1 MEAPRVRVFRVEGLD
16 CADCALKVEKALSGV
31 PGVVQAQV
39 SFASGKAYLHLEVPG
54 AEKEAERVVSA
65 LGYRL
70 KPEGGTSRGVLGPWP
85 WALASGGLLLAAF
98 LASFFLPGLAPWGY
112 GLAALVGV
120 FPLARRAVAAFRQNP
135 FSMQT
140 LVTLATLG
148 ALLIGAE
155 AEAAVVVFLFLVGE
169 VLEAYSVAQAR
180 RSLYALS
187 GLLPRRAYRLR
198 DGRVEEVPLE
208 ALRVGDL
215 VRVPPGERVPADG
228 VVVAGQASLEEA
240 AFTGEPLPRPKGTG
254 DPVYGGS
261 LVQEGS
267 LVVRVERHPEEGF
280 LGEMERLAEEALLK
294 KGQAERVV
302 DAFSR
307 RYTPAV
313 LALAGF
319 VALVLPLFQ
328 GDFLGHVYKALALLL
343 IACPCALV
351 VSVPAAIAAGVA
363 RGARAGVL
371 FKSGAALE
379 RLAGVP
385 HVALDKTGTLTLGK
399 PTLVRVVAFGVSA
412 EEALALAKGVA
423 EGSSH
428 PLARAVREVLGPK
441 ALPSGEHRAV
451 PGLGA
456 FARVAG
462 RKVGL
467 VRPEAWDL
475 PPGVEAQVRA
485 LAEEG
490 FSLSLLVREGVPLA
504 LLAFQDTPRLEA
516 REALAGLRQLGLKPL
531 LLTGDRETS
540 ALALGTAIGLFP
552 EEIRAGLS
560 PVDKL
565 RLVEEMEGRGGVA
578 MVGDGVNDAPAL
590 ARATVGLA
598 VAEGTE
604 AALQSADVGLLSLA
618 ALPRAFRLSRL
629 TLGVVRQNVALAVGL
644 KGLFLLTTL
653 VGLTGLWPA
662 VLADN
667 GALVLVTLNSLRL
680 LRARV

>member
-1 MEAPRVRVFRVEGLD
+1 MEAPKVRVFRVEGMD
-16 CADCALKVEKALSGV
+16 CADCARKVEDALNRV
-31 PGVVQAQV
+31 PGVVKAEV
-39 SFASGKAYLHLEVPG
+39 SFQSGKAYLQLEVPQ
-54 AEKEAERVVSA
+54 AEEEAARALSA

-70 KPEGGTSRGVLGPWP
+70 RPEGEEKGGLPGPWR
-85 WALASGGLLLAAF
+85 WALVSGGLLLAAF
-98 LASFFLPGLAPWGY
+98 LASLFLPGLAPWGY
-112 GLAALVGV
+112 RLAALIGV
-120 FPLARRAVAAFRQNP
+120 FPLARRAVATFRQNP
-135 FSMQT
+135 FSIQT

-148 ALLIGAE
+148 AMLIGAE
-155 AEAAVVVFLFLVGE
+155 AEAALVVFLFLVGE

-187 GLLPRRAYRLR
+187 ELLPRRAYRLKE
-198 DGRVEEVPLE
+198 GGVEEVPLK

-228 VVVAGQASLEEA
+228 VVVSGQASVEEA
-240 AFTGEPLPRPKGTG
+240 AFTGEPLPRPKGIG
-254 DPVYGGS
+254 DRVYGGS

-267 LVVRVERHPEEGF
+267 LVVKVERHPEEGF
-280 LGEMERLAEEALLK
+280 LAEMERLAEEALLK
-294 KGQAERVV
+294 KSQAERVV

-313 LALAGF
+313 LLLAGF

-328 GDFLGHVYKALALLL
+328 GDFLGHLYKALALLL

-351 VSVPAAIAAGVA
+351 VSVPAAIAAGVG

-379 RLAGVP
+379 RLAGVRY
-385 HVALDKTGTLTLGK
+385 VALDKTGTLTLGK
-399 PTLVRVVAFGVSA
+399 PTLVRVVTFGVST
-412 EEALALAKGVA
+412 EEALALAKGVE

-428 PLARAVREVLGPK
+428 PLARAVREASGPK
-441 ALPSGEHRAV
+441 ALPSEEHRAV

-456 FARVAG
+456 FARVEG
-462 RKVGL
+462 KEVGL

-475 PPGVEAQVRA
+475 PPEVEAQVKA

-516 REALAGLRQLGLKPL
+516 REALAELRRLGLKPL

-565 RLVEEMEGRGGVA
+565 RLVEEREGRGGVA

-618 ALPRAFRLSRL
+618 ALPRAFRLSRM
-629 TLGVVRQNVALAVGL
+629 TMAVVRQNIALAVGL
-644 KGLFLLTTL
+644 KGVFLLSTL
-653 VGLTGLWPA
+653 LGLTGLWPA
-662 VLADN
+662 VLADS
-667 GALVLVTLNSLRL
+667 GALVLVTANSLRL
-680 LRARV
+680 LRSRV

>member
-70 KPEGGTSRGVLGPWP
+70 RPEGEAARGVLGPWP
-85 WALASGGLLLAAF
+85 WALASGGLLLLAF
-98 LASFFLPGLAPWGY
+98 LASFLLPGLAPWGY

-120 FPLARRAVAAFRQNP
+120 FPLARRAAAALRQNP
-135 FSMQT
+135 FSMQA
-140 LVTLATLG
+140 LVTVATLG
-148 ALLIGAE
+148 ALVIGAE
-155 AEAAVVVFLFLVGE
+155 AEAAAVVFLFLVGE

-180 RSLYALS
+180 RFLYALS
-187 GLLPRRAYRLR
+187 ELLPRRAYRLR
-198 DGRVEEVPLE
+198 EGRVEEVSLT

-228 VVVAGQASLEEA
+228 VVVSGQASLEEA
-240 AFTGEPLPRPKGTG
+240 AFTGESLPRPKGAG
-254 DPVYGGS
+254 DRVYGGS
-261 LVQEGS
+261 LLVEGS
-267 LVVRVERHPEEGF
+267 LVVKVERLPEEGF
-280 LGEMERLAEEALLK
+280 LAEMERLAEEALLRK
-294 KGQAERVV
+294 SQAERVV

-328 GDFLGHVYKALALLL
+328 GDFQGHMYKALALLL

-371 FKSGAALE
+371 FKGGAALE
-379 RLAGVP
+379 RLAGVRF
-385 HVALDKTGTLTLGK
+385 VALDKTGTLTLGR
-399 PTLVRVVAFGVSA
+399 PRLVRVVPFGISA

-428 PLARAVREVLGPK
+428 PLAKAVREASGSK
-441 ALPSGEHRAV
+441 ALPSEEHRAV

-456 FARVAG
+456 FARVEG
-462 RKVGL
+462 REVGL
-467 VRPEAWDL
+467 VRPEAVSL
-475 PPGVEAQVRA
+475 PQEVQAQLMA
-485 LAEEG
+485 LSGEG

-504 LLAFQDTPRLEA
+504 LLAFQDIPRLEA
-516 REALAGLRQLGLKPL
+516 QEALTRLRQLGLKPI
-531 LLTGDRETS
+531 LLTGDREAP
-540 ALALGTAIGLFP
+540 ALALAAALGLAS
-552 EEIRAGLS
+552 EEVRAGLS
-560 PVDKL
+560 PLEKL
-565 RLVEEMEGRGGVA
+565 RLVEEMESRGGVA

-604 AALQSADVGLLSLA
+604 VASRSADVGLLGLS

-629 TLGVVRQNVALAVGL
+629 TLSVIRQNVGLAVGL

-653 VGLTGLWPA
+653 LGLTGLWPA

-680 LRARV
+680 LWARL

>member
-1 MEAPRVRVFRVEGLD
+1 MRVFRVEGMD
-16 CADCALKVEKALSGV
+16 CADCARKVEDALNRV
-31 PGVVQAQV
+31 PGVVKAEV
-39 SFASGKAYLHLEVPG
+39 SFQSGKAYLQLEVPQ
-54 AEKEAERVVSA
+54 AEEEAARALSA

-70 KPEGGTSRGVLGPWP
+70 RPEGEEKGGLPGPWR
-85 WALASGGLLLAAF
+85 WALVSGGLLLAAF
-98 LASFFLPGLAPWGY
+98 LASLFLPGLAPWGY
-112 GLAALVGV
+112 RLAALIGV

-148 ALLIGAE
+148 AMLIGAE
-155 AEAAVVVFLFLVGE
+155 AEAALVVFLFLVGE

-187 GLLPRRAYRLR
+187 ELLPRRAYRLKE
-198 DGRVEEVPLE
+198 GGVEEVPLK

-228 VVVAGQASLEEA
+228 VVVSGQASVEEA
-240 AFTGEPLPRPKGTG
+240 AFTGEPLPRPKGIG
-254 DPVYGGS
+254 DRVYGGS

-267 LVVRVERHPEEGF
+267 LVVKVERHPEEGF
-280 LGEMERLAEEALLK
+280 LAEMERLAEEALLK
-294 KGQAERVV
+294 KSQAERVV

-313 LALAGF
+313 LLLAGF

-328 GDFLGHVYKALALLL
+328 GDFLGHLYKALALLL

-351 VSVPAAIAAGVA
+351 VSVPAAIAAGVG

-379 RLAGVP
+379 RLAGVRY
-385 HVALDKTGTLTLGK
+385 VALDKTGTLTLGK
-399 PTLVRVVAFGVSA
+399 PTLVRVVTFGVST

-428 PLARAVREVLGPK
+428 PLARAVREASGPK
-441 ALPSGEHRAV
+441 ALPSEEHRAV

-456 FARVAG
+456 FARVEG
-462 RKVGL
+462 KEVGL

-475 PPGVEAQVRA
+475 PPEVEAQVKA

-504 LLAFQDTPRLEA
+504 LLAFQDTPRPEA
-516 REALAGLRQLGLKPL
+516 REVVAELRRLGLKPL

-565 RLVEEMEGRGGVA
+565 RLVEELAGRGGVA

-590 ARATVGLA
+590 AKATVGLA

-604 AALQSADVGLLSLA
+604 VALQSADVGLLSLA
-618 ALPRAFRLSRL
+618 ALPRAFRLSRM
-629 TLGVVRQNVALAVGL
+629 TMAVVRQNIALAVGL
-644 KGLFLLTTL
+644 KGVFLLSTL
-653 VGLTGLWPA
+653 LGLTGLWPA
-662 VLADN
+662 VLADS
-667 GALVLVTLNSLRL
+667 GALVLVTANSLRL
-680 LRARV
+680 LRSRV

>member
-1 MEAPRVRVFRVEGLD
+1 MD
-16 CADCALKVEKALSGV
+16 CADCALKVEKALSEV

-70 KPEGGTSRGVLGPWP
+70 NPEGDTTRGVLGPWR
-85 WALASGGLLLAAF
+85 WALVSGGLLLAAF
-98 LASFFLPGLAPWGY
+98 LASLFLPGLAPWGY
-112 GLAALVGV
+112 RLAALIGV

-148 ALLIGAE
+148 AMLIGAE

-187 GLLPRRAYRLR
+187 ELLPRRAYRLKE
-198 DGRVEEVPLE
+198 GGVEEVPLK

-228 VVVAGQASLEEA
+228 VVVSGQASVEEA
-240 AFTGEPLPRPKGTG
+240 AFTGEPLPRPKGIG
-254 DPVYGGS
+254 DRVYGGS

-267 LVVRVERHPEEGF
+267 LVVKVERLPEEGF
-280 LGEMERLAEEALLK
+280 LAEMERLAEEALLK
-294 KGQAERVV
+294 KSQAERVV

-319 VALVLPLFQ
+319 VGLVLPLFR
-328 GDFLGHVYKALALLL
+328 GDFLGHVYKALGLLL

-351 VSVPAAIAAGVA
+351 VSVPAAIAAGVG

-379 RLAGVP
+379 RLAGVRY
-385 HVALDKTGTLTLGK
+385 VALDKTGTLTLGK
-399 PTLVRVVAFGVSA
+399 PTLVRVVTFGVST

-428 PLARAVREVLGPK
+428 PLARAVREALGPK
-441 ALPSGEHRAV
+441 ALPSEEHRAV

-456 FARVAG
+456 FARVEG
-462 RKVGL
+462 KEVGL

-475 PPGVEAQVRA
+475 PPEVEAQVKA

-516 REALAGLRQLGLKPL
+516 REVLAELRRLGLKPL

-565 RLVEEMEGRGGVA
+565 RLVEELAGRGGVA

>member
-1 MEAPRVRVFRVEGLD
+1 MKAPRVRVFRVEGMD
-16 CADCALKVEKALSGV
+16 CADCALKVEKALSEV

-70 KPEGGTSRGVLGPWP
+70 KPEGDTTRGVLGPWR
-85 WALASGGLLLAAF
+85 WALVSGGLLLAAF
-98 LASFFLPGLAPWGY
+98 LASLFLPGLAPWGY
-112 GLAALVGV
+112 RLAALIGV

-148 ALLIGAE
+148 AMLIGAE

-187 GLLPRRAYRLR
+187 ELLPRRAYRLKE
-198 DGRVEEVPLE
+198 GGVEEVPLK

-228 VVVAGQASLEEA
+228 VVVSGQASVEEA
-240 AFTGEPLPRPKGTG
+240 AFTGEPLPRPKGIG
-254 DPVYGGS
+254 DRVYGGS

-267 LVVRVERHPEEGF
+267 LVVKVERHPEEGF
-280 LGEMERLAEEALLK
+280 LAEMERLAEEALLK
-294 KGQAERVV
+294 KSQAERVV

-351 VSVPAAIAAGVA
+351 VSVPAAIAAGVG

-379 RLAGVP
+379 RLAGVRY
-385 HVALDKTGTLTLGK
+385 VALDKTGTLTLGK
-399 PTLVRVVAFGVSA
+399 PTLVRVVTFGVST

-428 PLARAVREVLGPK
+428 PLARAVREASGPK
-441 ALPSGEHRAV
+441 ALPSEEHRAV

-456 FARVAG
+456 FARVEG
-462 RKVGL
+462 KEVGL

-475 PPGVEAQVRA
+475 PPEVEAQVKA

-516 REALAGLRQLGLKPL
+516 REVLAELRRLGLKPL

-565 RLVEEMEGRGGVA
+565 RLVEELAGRGGVA

-590 ARATVGLA
+590 AKATVGLA

-604 AALQSADVGLLSLA
+604 VALQSADVGLLSLA

-662 VLADN
+662 ILADN

>member
-1 MEAPRVRVFRVEGLD
+1 MEAPKVRVFRVEGMD
-16 CADCALKVEKALSGV
+16 CADCARKVEDALNRV
-31 PGVVQAQV
+31 PGVVKAEV
-39 SFASGKAYLHLEVPG
+39 SFQSGKAYLQLEVPQ
-54 AEKEAERVVSA
+54 AEEEAARALSA

-70 KPEGGTSRGVLGPWP
+70 RPEGEEKGGLPGPWR
-85 WALASGGLLLAAF
+85 WALVSGGLLLAAF
-98 LASFFLPGLAPWGY
+98 LASLFLPGLAPWGY
-112 GLAALVGV
+112 RLAALIGV
-120 FPLARRAVAAFRQNP
+120 FPLARRAVATFRQNP
-135 FSMQT
+135 FSIQT

-148 ALLIGAE
+148 AMLIGAE
-155 AEAAVVVFLFLVGE
+155 AEAALVVFLFLVGE

-187 GLLPRRAYRLR
+187 ELLPRRAYRLKE
-198 DGRVEEVPLE
+198 GGVEEVPLK

-228 VVVAGQASLEEA
+228 VVVSGQASVEEA
-240 AFTGEPLPRPKGTG
+240 AFTGEPLPRPKGIG
-254 DPVYGGS
+254 DRVYGGS

-267 LVVRVERHPEEGF
+267 LVVKVERHPEEGF
-280 LGEMERLAEEALLK
+280 LAEMERLAEEALLK
-294 KGQAERVV
+294 KSQAERVV

-313 LALAGF
+313 LLLAGF

-328 GDFLGHVYKALALLL
+328 GDFLGHLYKALALLL

-351 VSVPAAIAAGVA
+351 VSVPAAIAAGVG

-379 RLAGVP
+379 RLAGVRY
-385 HVALDKTGTLTLGK
+385 VALDKTGTLTLGK
-399 PTLVRVVAFGVSA
+399 PTLVRVVTFGVST

-428 PLARAVREVLGPK
+428 PLARAVREASGPK
-441 ALPSGEHRAV
+441 ALPSEEHRAV

-456 FARVAG
+456 FARVEG
-462 RKVGL
+462 KEVGL

-475 PPGVEAQVRA
+475 PPEVEAQVKA

-516 REALAGLRQLGLKPL
+516 REALAELRRLGLKPL

-565 RLVEEMEGRGGVA
+565 RLVEEREGRGGVA

-618 ALPRAFRLSRL
+618 ALPRAFRLSRM
-629 TLGVVRQNVALAVGL
+629 TMAVVRQNIALAVGL
-644 KGLFLLTTL
+644 KGVFLLSTL
-653 VGLTGLWPA
+653 LGLTGLWPA
-662 VLADN
+662 VLADS
-667 GALVLVTLNSLRL
+667 GALVLVTANSLRL
-680 LRARV
+680 LRSRV

>member
-1 MEAPRVRVFRVEGLD
+1 MD
-16 CADCALKVEKALSGV
+16 CADCARKVEDALNRV
-31 PGVVQAQV
+31 PGVVKAEV
-39 SFASGKAYLHLEVPG
+39 SFQSGKAYLQLEVPQ
-54 AEKEAERVVSA
+54 AEEEAARALSA

-70 KPEGGTSRGVLGPWP
+70 RPEGEEKGGLPGPWR
-85 WALASGGLLLAAF
+85 WALVSGGLLLAAF
-98 LASFFLPGLAPWGY
+98 LASLFLPGLAPWGY
-112 GLAALVGV
+112 RLAALIGV
-120 FPLARRAVAAFRQNP
+120 FPLARRVVATFRQNP
-135 FSMQT
+135 FSIQT

-148 ALLIGAE
+148 AMLIGAE
-155 AEAAVVVFLFLVGE
+155 AEAALVVFLFLVGE

-187 GLLPRRAYRLR
+187 ELLPRRAYRLKE
-198 DGRVEEVPLE
+198 GGVEEVPLK

-228 VVVAGQASLEEA
+228 VVVSGQASVEEA
-240 AFTGEPLPRPKGTG
+240 AFTGEPLPRPKGIG
-254 DPVYGGS
+254 DRVYGGS

-267 LVVRVERHPEEGF
+267 LVVKVERHPEEGF
-280 LGEMERLAEEALLK
+280 LAEMERLAEEALLK
-294 KGQAERVV
+294 KSQAERVV

-313 LALAGF
+313 LLLAGF

-328 GDFLGHVYKALALLL
+328 GDFLGHLYKALALLL

-351 VSVPAAIAAGVA
+351 VSVPAAIAAGVG

-379 RLAGVP
+379 RLAGVRY
-385 HVALDKTGTLTLGK
+385 VALDKTGTLTLGK
-399 PTLVRVVAFGVSA
+399 PTLVRVVTFGVST
-412 EEALALAKGVA
+412 EEALALAKGVE

-428 PLARAVREVLGPK
+428 PLARAVREALGPK
-441 ALPSGEHRAV
+441 ALPSEEHRAV

-456 FARVAG
+456 FARVEG
-462 RKVGL
+462 KEVGL

-475 PPGVEAQVRA
+475 PPEVEAQVKA

-516 REALAGLRQLGLKPL
+516 REALAELRRLGLKPL

-565 RLVEEMEGRGGVA
+565 RLVEEREGRGGVA

-618 ALPRAFRLSRL
+618 ALPRAFRLSRM
-629 TLGVVRQNVALAVGL
+629 TMAVVRQNIALAVGL
-644 KGLFLLTTL
+644 KGVFLLSTL
-653 VGLTGLWPA
+653 LGLTGLWPA
-662 VLADN
+662 VLADS
-667 GALVLVTLNSLRL
+667 GALVLVTANSLRL
-680 LRARV
+680 LRSRV

>member
-1 MEAPRVRVFRVEGLD
+1 MEAPKVRVFRVEGMD
-16 CADCALKVEKALSGV
+16 CADCARKVEDALNRV
-31 PGVVQAQV
+31 PGVVKAEV
-39 SFASGKAYLHLEVPG
+39 SFQSGKAYLQLEVPQ
-54 AEKEAERVVSA
+54 AEEEAARALSA

-70 KPEGGTSRGVLGPWP
+70 RPEGKEKGGLPGPWR
-85 WALASGGLLLAAF
+85 WALVSGGLLLAAF
-98 LASFFLPGLAPWGY
+98 LASLFLPGLAPWGY
-112 GLAALVGV
+112 RLAALVGV

-155 AEAAVVVFLFLVGE
+155 AEAALVVFLFLVGE

-187 GLLPRRAYRLR
+187 ELLPRRAYRLKE
-198 DGRVEEVPLE
+198 GGVEEVPLK

-228 VVVAGQASLEEA
+228 VVVSGQASVEEA
-240 AFTGEPLPRPKGTG
+240 AFTGEPLPRPKGIG
-254 DPVYGGS
+254 DRVYGGS

-267 LVVRVERHPEEGF
+267 LVVKVERHPEEGF
-280 LGEMERLAEEALLK
+280 LAEMERLAEEALLK
-294 KGQAERVV
+294 KSQAERVV

-313 LALAGF
+313 LLLAGF

-328 GDFLGHVYKALALLL
+328 GDFLGHLYKALALLL

-351 VSVPAAIAAGVA
+351 VSVPAAIAAGVG

-379 RLAGVP
+379 RLAGVRY
-385 HVALDKTGTLTLGK
+385 VALDKTGTLTLGK
-399 PTLVRVVAFGVSA
+399 PTLVRVVTFGVST

-428 PLARAVREVLGPK
+428 PLARAVREASGPK
-441 ALPSGEHRAV
+441 ALPSEEHRAV

-456 FARVAG
+456 FARVEG
-462 RKVGL
+462 KEVGL

-475 PPGVEAQVRA
+475 PPEVEAQVKA

-516 REALAGLRQLGLKPL
+516 REVLAELRRLGLKPL

-565 RLVEEMEGRGGVA
+565 RLVEELAGRGGVA

-590 ARATVGLA
+590 AKATVGLA

-604 AALQSADVGLLSLA
+604 VALQSADVGLLSLA
-618 ALPRAFRLSRL
+618 ALPRAFRLSRM
-629 TLGVVRQNVALAVGL
+629 TMAVVRQNIALAVGL
-644 KGLFLLTTL
+644 KGVFLLSTL
-653 VGLTGLWPA
+653 LGLTGLWPA
-662 VLADN
+662 VLADS
-667 GALVLVTLNSLRL
+667 GALVLVTANSLRL
-680 LRARV
+680 LRSRV

>member
-1 MEAPRVRVFRVEGLD
+1 MEAPKVRVFRVEGMD
-16 CADCALKVEKALSGV
+16 CADCARKVEDALNRV
-31 PGVVQAQV
+31 PGVVKAEV
-39 SFASGKAYLHLEVPG
+39 SFQSGKAYLQLEVPQ
-54 AEKEAERVVSA
+54 AEEEAARALSA

-70 KPEGGTSRGVLGPWP
+70 RPEGKEKGGLPGPWR
-85 WALASGGLLLAAF
+85 WALVSGGLLLAAF
-98 LASFFLPGLAPWGY
+98 LASLFLPGLAPWGY
-112 GLAALVGV
+112 RLVALVGV

-155 AEAAVVVFLFLVGE
+155 AEAALVVFLFLVGE

-187 GLLPRRAYRLR
+187 ELLPRRAYRLKE
-198 DGRVEEVPLE
+198 GGVEEVPLK

-228 VVVAGQASLEEA
+228 VVVSGQASVEEA
-240 AFTGEPLPRPKGTG
+240 AFTGEPLPRPKGIG
-254 DPVYGGS
+254 DRVYGGS

-267 LVVRVERHPEEGF
+267 LVVKVERHPEEGF
-280 LGEMERLAEEALLK
+280 LAEMERLAEEALLK
-294 KGQAERVV
+294 KSQAERVV

-328 GDFLGHVYKALALLL
+328 GDFLGHLYKALALLL

-351 VSVPAAIAAGVA
+351 VSVPAAIAAGVG

-379 RLAGVP
+379 RLAGVRY
-385 HVALDKTGTLTLGK
+385 VALDKTGTLTLGK
-399 PTLVRVVAFGVSA
+399 PTLVRVVTFGVST

-428 PLARAVREVLGPK
+428 PLARAVREASGPK
-441 ALPSGEHRAV
+441 ALPSEEHRAV

-456 FARVAG
+456 FARVEG
-462 RKVGL
+462 KEVGL

-475 PPGVEAQVRA
+475 PPEVEAQVKA

-516 REALAGLRQLGLKPL
+516 REVLAELRRLGLKPL

-565 RLVEEMEGRGGVA
+565 RLVEELAGRGGVA

-590 ARATVGLA
+590 AKATVGLA

-604 AALQSADVGLLSLA
+604 VALQSADVGLLSLA

-629 TLGVVRQNVALAVGL
+629 TLGVVRQNVAFAVGL

-653 VGLTGLWPA
+653 MGYTGLWTA
-662 VLADN
+662 VLADS
-667 GALVLVTLNSLRL
+667 GALVLVTANSLRL
-680 LRARV
+680 LRSRV

>member
-1 MEAPRVRVFRVEGLD
+1 MDAHRVRVFRVEGLD

-70 KPEGGTSRGVLGPWP
+70 KPEGDTTRGVLGPWR
-85 WALASGGLLLAAF
+85 WALVSGGLLLAAF
-98 LASFFLPGLAPWGY
+98 LASLFLPGLAPWGY
-112 GLAALVGV
+112 RLAALIGV
-120 FPLARRAVAAFRQNP
+120 FPLARRAVATFRQNP

-148 ALLIGAE
+148 AMLIGAE
-155 AEAAVVVFLFLVGE
+155 AEAALVVFLFLVGE

-187 GLLPRRAYRLR
+187 ELLPRRAYRLKE
-198 DGRVEEVPLE
+198 GGVEEVPLK

-228 VVVAGQASLEEA
+228 VVVSGQASVEEA
-240 AFTGEPLPRPKGTG
+240 AFTGEPLPRPKGIG
-254 DPVYGGS
+254 DRVYGGS

-267 LVVRVERHPEEGF
+267 LVVKVERHPEEGF
-280 LGEMERLAEEALLK
+280 LAEMERLAEEALLK
-294 KGQAERVV
+294 KSQAERVV

-313 LALAGF
+313 LLLAGF

-328 GDFLGHVYKALALLL
+328 GDFLGHLYKALALLL

-351 VSVPAAIAAGVA
+351 VSVPAAIAAGVG

-379 RLAGVP
+379 RLAGVRY
-385 HVALDKTGTLTLGK
+385 VALDKTGTLTLGK
-399 PTLVRVVAFGVSA
+399 PTLVRVVTFGVSA

-428 PLARAVREVLGPK
+428 PLARAVREASGPK
-441 ALPSGEHRAV
+441 ALPSEEHRAV

-456 FARVAG
+456 FARVEG
-462 RKVGL
+462 KEVGL

-475 PPGVEAQVRA
+475 PPEVEAQVKA

-516 REALAGLRQLGLKPL
+516 REVLAELRRLGLKPL

-565 RLVEEMEGRGGVA
+565 RLVEELAGRGGVA

-590 ARATVGLA
+590 AKATVGLA

-604 AALQSADVGLLSLA
+604 VALRSADVGLLSLA
-618 ALPRAFRLSRL
+618 ALPRAFRLSRM
-629 TLGVVRQNVALAVGL
+629 TMAVVRQNIALAVGL
-644 KGLFLLTTL
+644 KGVFLLSTL
-653 VGLTGLWPA
+653 LGLTGLWAA
-662 VLADN
+662 VLADS
-667 GALVLVTLNSLRL
+667 GALVLVTANSLRL
-680 LRARV
+680 LRSRV

>member
-1 MEAPRVRVFRVEGLD
+1 MD
-16 CADCALKVEKALSGV
+16 CADCALKVEKALSEV

-70 KPEGGTSRGVLGPWP
+70 KPEGDTTRGVLGPWR
-85 WALASGGLLLAAF
+85 WALVSGGLLLAAF
-98 LASFFLPGLAPWGY
+98 LASLFLPGLAPWGY
-112 GLAALVGV
+112 RLAALIGV

-148 ALLIGAE
+148 AMLIGAE

-187 GLLPRRAYRLR
+187 ELLPRRAYRLKE
-198 DGRVEEVPLE
+198 GGVEEVPLK

-228 VVVAGQASLEEA
+228 VVVSGQASVEEA
-240 AFTGEPLPRPKGTG
+240 AFTGEPLPRPKGIG
-254 DPVYGGS
+254 DRVYGGS

-267 LVVRVERHPEEGF
+267 LVVKVERLPEEGF
-280 LGEMERLAEEALLK
+280 LAEMERLAEEALLK
-294 KGQAERVV
+294 KSQAERVV

-319 VALVLPLFQ
+319 VGLVLPLFR
-328 GDFLGHVYKALALLL
+328 GDFLGHVYKALGLLL

-351 VSVPAAIAAGVA
+351 VSVPAAIAAGVG

-379 RLAGVP
+379 RLAGVRY
-385 HVALDKTGTLTLGK
+385 VALDKTGTLTLGK
-399 PTLVRVVAFGVSA
+399 PTLVRVVTFGVST

-428 PLARAVREVLGPK
+428 PLARAVREALGPK
-441 ALPSGEHRAV
+441 ALPSEEHRAV

-456 FARVAG
+456 FARVEG
-462 RKVGL
+462 KEVGL

-475 PPGVEAQVRA
+475 PPEVEAQVKA

-516 REALAGLRQLGLKPL
+516 REVLAELRRLGLKPL

-565 RLVEEMEGRGGVA
+565 RLVEELAGRGGVA

-653 VGLTGLWPA
+653 VCLTGLWPA

>member
-1 MEAPRVRVFRVEGLD
+1 MRVFRVEGMD
-16 CADCALKVEKALSGV
+16 CADCARKVEDALNRV
-31 PGVVQAQV
+31 PGVVKAEV
-39 SFASGKAYLHLEVPG
+39 SFQSGKAYLQLEVPQ
-54 AEKEAERVVSA
+54 AEEEAARALSA

-70 KPEGGTSRGVLGPWP
+70 RPEGEEKGGLPGPWR
-85 WALASGGLLLAAF
+85 WALVSGGLLLAAF
-98 LASFFLPGLAPWGY
+98 LASLFLPGLAPWGY
-112 GLAALVGV
+112 RLAALIGV
-120 FPLARRAVAAFRQNP
+120 FPLARRAVATFRQNP
-135 FSMQT
+135 FSIQT

-148 ALLIGAE
+148 AMLIGAE
-155 AEAAVVVFLFLVGE
+155 AEAALVVFLFLVGE

-187 GLLPRRAYRLR
+187 ELLPRRAYRLKE
-198 DGRVEEVPLE
+198 GGVEEVPLK

-228 VVVAGQASLEEA
+228 VVVSGQASVEEA
-240 AFTGEPLPRPKGTG
+240 AFTGEPLPRPKGIG
-254 DPVYGGS
+254 DRVYGGS

-267 LVVRVERHPEEGF
+267 LVVKVERHPEEGF
-280 LGEMERLAEEALLK
+280 LAEMERLAEEALLK
-294 KGQAERVV
+294 KSQVERVV

-313 LALAGF
+313 LLLAGF

-328 GDFLGHVYKALALLL
+328 GDFLGHLYKALALLL

-351 VSVPAAIAAGVA
+351 VSVPAAIAAGVG

-379 RLAGVP
+379 RLAGVRY
-385 HVALDKTGTLTLGK
+385 VALDKTGTLTLGK
-399 PTLVRVVAFGVSA
+399 PTLVRVVTFGVST

-428 PLARAVREVLGPK
+428 PLARAVREASGPK
-441 ALPSGEHRAV
+441 ALPSEEHRAV

-456 FARVAG
+456 FARVEG
-462 RKVGL
+462 KEVGL

-475 PPGVEAQVRA
+475 PPEVEAQVKA

-516 REALAGLRQLGLKPL
+516 REVLAELRRLGLKPL

-565 RLVEEMEGRGGVA
+565 RLVEELAGRGGVA

-618 ALPRAFRLSRL
+618 ALPRAFRLSRM
-629 TLGVVRQNVALAVGL
+629 TMAVVRQNIALAVGL
-644 KGLFLLTTL
+644 KGVFLLSTL
-653 VGLTGLWPA
+653 LGLTGLWPA
-662 VLADN
+662 VLADS
-667 GALVLVTLNSLRL
+667 GALVLVTANSLRL
-680 LRARV
+680 LRSRV

>member
-1 MEAPRVRVFRVEGLD
+1 MKAPRVRVFRVEGMD
-16 CADCALKVEKALSGV
+16 CADCALKVEKALSEV

-70 KPEGGTSRGVLGPWP
+70 KPEGDTTRGVLGPWR
-85 WALASGGLLLAAF
+85 WALVSGGLLLAAF
-98 LASFFLPGLAPWGY
+98 LASLFLPGLAPWGY
-112 GLAALVGV
+112 RLAALIGV

-148 ALLIGAE
+148 AMLIGAE
-155 AEAAVVVFLFLVGE
+155 AEAALVVFLFLVGE

-187 GLLPRRAYRLR
+187 ELLPRRAYRLKE
-198 DGRVEEVPLE
+198 GGVEEVPLK

-228 VVVAGQASLEEA
+228 VVVSGQASVEEA
-240 AFTGEPLPRPKGTG
+240 AFTGEPLPRPKGIG
-254 DPVYGGS
+254 DRVYGGS

-267 LVVRVERHPEEGF
+267 LVVKVERLPEEGF
-280 LGEMERLAEEALLK
+280 LAEMERLAEEALLK
-294 KGQAERVV
+294 KSQVERVV

-319 VALVLPLFQ
+319 VGLVLPLFR
-328 GDFLGHVYKALALLL
+328 GDFLGHVYKALGLIL

-351 VSVPAAIAAGVA
+351 VSVPAAIAAGVG

-379 RLAGVP
+379 RLAGVRY
-385 HVALDKTGTLTLGK
+385 VALDKTGTLTLGK
-399 PTLVRVVAFGVSA
+399 PTLVRVVTFGVSA

-428 PLARAVREVLGPK
+428 PLARAVREALGPK
-441 ALPSGEHRAV
+441 ALPSEEHRAV

-456 FARVAG
+456 FARVEG
-462 RKVGL
+462 KEVGL

-475 PPGVEAQVRA
+475 PPEVEAQVKA

-516 REALAGLRQLGLKPL
+516 REVLAELRRLGLKPL

-565 RLVEEMEGRGGVA
+565 RLVEELAGRGGVA

-629 TLGVVRQNVALAVGL
+629 TLGVVRQNVAFAVGL

-653 VGLTGLWPA
+653 MGYTGLWIA
-662 VLADN
+662 VLADS
-667 GALVLVTLNSLRL
+667 GALVLVTANSLRL
-680 LRARV
+680 LRSRV